1 MIRALLLGSAAAVTL
16 SAGAP
21 VMADGHTPV
30 VESEA
35 PTLSAPKIEYTRWV
49 LDNGLEVIALP
60 DNTTANVTTSLWYK
74 VGSKHDP
81 EGRSGFSHLFEHILS
96 RKTVNMP
103 YNMVNKLTED
113 VGGQRNAS

>member
-1 MIRALLLGSAAAVTL
+1 MMRAFLLSGAAALTL
-16 SAGAP
+16 GLTLGAGSPA
-21 VMADGHTPV
+21 MADGHTD
-30 VESEA
+30 SAEA

-60 DNTTANVTTSLWYK
+60 DDSTANATTSLWYK

-81 EGRSGFSHLFEHILS
+81 EGRAGFSHLFEHILS

-103 YNMVNKLTED
+103 Y
-113 VGGQRNAS
+113 